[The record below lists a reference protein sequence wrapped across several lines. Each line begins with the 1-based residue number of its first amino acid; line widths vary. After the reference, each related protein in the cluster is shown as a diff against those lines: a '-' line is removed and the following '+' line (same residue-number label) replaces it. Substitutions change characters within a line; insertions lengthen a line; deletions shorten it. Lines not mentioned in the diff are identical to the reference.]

1 MDGCITAI
9 NSTSTD
15 VVIYNPAK
23 IPITVTLTLPKRDFF
38 FFHRKITIKQKWE
51 PGGIYALNR
60 LSYFMCITFRRII
73 GKGGTEIG
81 FGASVY
87 DSSIVMAEFLQEPV
101 LVGVES
107 HVAGKSVVEL
117 GCGPG
122 LNSIAA
128 TLARAAFVYCTD
140 GDDAS
145 VELAHE
151 NFAENIR
158 SEGTYK

>member
-51 PGGIYALNR
+51 PGG
-60 LSYFMCITFRRII
+60 
-73 GKGGTEIG
+73 KGGTEIG

-117 GCGPG
+117 GCGP
-122 LNSIAA
+122 
-128 TLARAAFVYCTD
+128 
-140 GDDAS
+140 
-145 VELAHE
+145 
-151 NFAENIR
+151 
-158 SEGTYK
+158 